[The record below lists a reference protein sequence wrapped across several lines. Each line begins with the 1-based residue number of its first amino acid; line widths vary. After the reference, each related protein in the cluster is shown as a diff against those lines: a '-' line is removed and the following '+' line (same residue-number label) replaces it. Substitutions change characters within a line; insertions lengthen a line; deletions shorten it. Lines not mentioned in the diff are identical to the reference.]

1 MPAPAGRR
9 VAALTVPL
17 YWKCM
22 VCAICELRRA
32 KRFCP
37 GVRGEICSLC
47 CGTEREVS
55 VHCPLDCEYL
65 QDSRQH
71 DKIPPVN
78 PDAFPNQD
86 IKVTDDFLHENEDL
100 LLVLGRAVMRSA
112 LQADAVD
119 NDVREA
125 LDALIRTYRTL
136 QSGIYYDT
144 RPQNPLA
151 AAVYAGTQND
161 VAELRRMEQESG
173 GITRMRDGQVLG
185 LLVFLQ
191 RLELDR
197 NNGRRLGRAFIDFLR
212 SFFAPAAEQQPA
224 APSLIVP

>member
-1 MPAPAGRR
+1 
-9 VAALTVPL
+9 
-17 YWKCM
+17 M
-22 VCAICELRRA
+22 VCAICEIRRP

-47 CGTEREVS
+47 CGAEREVS
-55 VHCPLDCEYL
+55 VHCPLDCGYL
-65 QDSRQH
+65 QDARKH
-71 DKIPPVN
+71 DKTPPVN
-78 PDAFPNQD
+78 PDEFPNQD
-86 IKVTDDFLHENEDL
+86 IRVTDEFLHENEDL
-100 LLVLGRAVMRSA
+100 LVVLGRGIMTAA
-112 LQADAVD
+112 LQADAID

-136 QSGIYYDT
+136 QSGVYYET

-151 AAVYAGTQND
+151 RAICIGVQNCL
-161 VAELRRMEQESG
+161 AELRRTEQESG
-173 GITRMRDGQVLG
+173 GITRTRDAQVLG

-212 SFFAPAAEQQPA
+212 TFFAPHDVQQTA